1 MANTK
6 QKSAKKKSRPAK
18 QNAIVVYFRETRA
31 ELRKVHW
38 PTRDEALNLTKVVLA
53 VTVGMAAFLG
63 ILDFLFSIELGGLVS
78 GSVTA
83 IVVVAVSAV
92 ACILAYVFIRRQA
105 T

>member
-38 PTRDEALNLTKVVLA
+38 PTREEALNLTKVVLA

-63 ILDFLFSIELGGLVS
+63 MLDFLFSLELGGLVS
-78 GSVTA
+78 GSITA
-83 IVVVAVSAV
+83 IVVAAVGVV

>member
-18 QNAIVVYFRETRA
+18 QNAIIAYLRDTRA

-38 PTRDEALNLTKVVLA
+38 PTRDEAVNLTKVVVA
-53 VTVGMAAFLG
+53 VTAGMAAFLG
-63 ILDFLFSIELGGLVS
+63 ILDFLFSLEMGGLISRNVI
-78 GSVTA
+78 A
-83 IVVVAVSAV
+83 IVVAAVSAV
-92 ACILAYVFIRRQA
+92 GVILGYVFIRRQA

>member
-1 MANTK
+1 VANTK

-18 QNAIVVYFRETRA
+18 QNAIVTYFRETRA

-38 PTRDEALNLTKVVLA
+38 PTRDEALNLTKVVLT

-63 ILDFLFSIELGGLVS
+63 ILDFLFSLELGGLINGNVI
-78 GSVTA
+78 A
-83 IVVVAVSAV
+83 IVVAAVSTIAG
-92 ACILAYVFIRRQA
+92 ILAYVFIRRQA